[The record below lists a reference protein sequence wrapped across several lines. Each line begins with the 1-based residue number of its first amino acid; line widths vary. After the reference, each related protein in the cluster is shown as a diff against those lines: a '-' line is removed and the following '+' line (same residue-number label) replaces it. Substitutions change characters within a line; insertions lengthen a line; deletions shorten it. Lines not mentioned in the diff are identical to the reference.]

1 MSQSALKRAMS
12 AEKIFTPYK
21 SDTKNISRIED
32 YDLGKVIDNNRN
44 GNIIFADTIN
54 GNLNEYMDNKV
65 NCIIDALKSESSTFE
80 LKPGEDLFNLIE
92 RIMGKVDRII
102 AYEAVGGLRTSVEK
116 AISKIIINA
125 LSSYQ
130 PEGQKSEYDEFDPSE
145 LEAVTTFW
153 ADRKKKTRGGR
164 SAIEF
169 LIAVYGDH
177 GLGRGLNKAHIK
189 RHDPKLY
196 MALLN
201 WARDDEKKQELNQV
215 LPQGL
220 IKYADQNLSRQ
231 DEMELRRLTALRSR
245 ERRAS
250 GA

>member
-130 PEGQKSEYDEFDPSE
+130 PEGQKSESDEFDPRE
-145 LEAVTTFW
+145 LEAITTFW
-153 ADRKKKTRGGR
+153 ADRKKRTRGGR

-177 GLGRGLNKAHIK
+177 GLGRGLNKAHIN

-196 MALLN
+196 MALMN
-201 WARDDEKKQELNQV
+201 WARDDEKKEELEEYLPSAQAKYLDDNVSQEDLQTFRRV
-215 LPQGL
+215 QA
-220 IKYADQNLSRQ
+220 IKMRQ
-231 DEMELRRLTALRSR
+231 LRS
-245 ERRAS
+245 A
-250 GA
+250 